1 MDRFQAMELFKRVV
15 ETGSF
20 RRAAETSRV
29 LPSTVTKAVK
39 DLEAHLGAQLLK
51 RTTRAISL
59 TDAGLRYYDSCTAI
73 LRELQAAEDA
83 IAESEGTIRGAI
95 RVGTTPSIA
104 RQFVV
109 PALPQLVLRYPDIE
123 IDLHLSD
130 GLSDLVQESI
140 DCVIRAGVPQPS
152 SLIVRRLANFDWYVC
167 GSPEYLDRYGTPACV
182 ADLGEHVAVG
192 YTDSRTGRPLSWT
205 FGEGKGATS
214 VAMTRRVTV
223 NDTDA
228 YIAAGIAGLGLIR
241 AAGYMVHKPLSDG
254 RLVKVLGDVEAPTDP
269 LSILYPPSRHLSPA
283 VRTFIDW
290 CVEIIGREAVCW

>member
-1 MDRFQAMELFKRVV
+1 MDRFQAMELFTRVV

-29 LPSTVTKAVK
+29 LPSTVTKVVK
-39 DLEAHLGAQLLK
+39 DLEAHLGVQLLK

-73 LRELQAAEDA
+73 LREVQAAEGA
-83 IAESEGTIRGAI
+83 VAGPEGAIRGAI

-104 RQFVV
+104 RRFLI
-109 PALPQLVLRYPDIE
+109 PALPELASRYPEVE
-123 IDLHLSD
+123 IDLHLTD

-152 SLIVRRLANFDWYVC
+152 SLIVRRLANFHWYVC
-167 GSPEYLDRYGTPACV
+167 GSPDYLEGHGTPARI
-182 ADLGEHVAVG
+182 ADLREHVVVG
-192 YTDSRTGRPLSWT
+192 YRDSRTGRPSGWT
-205 FGEGKGATS
+205 FGEGKRATS
-214 VAMTRRVTV
+214 VAMARRLTV

-241 AAGYMVHKPLSDG
+241 AASYMVHAPLSDG
-254 RLVKVLGDVEAPTDP
+254 RLVRVLGDVEATTDP

-283 VRTFIDW
+283 VRAFIDW
-290 CVEIIGREAVCW
+290 CVEVIGREAVNW